1 MQSAAKKQG
10 KLVHKFI
17 LSIGLCIFVFITFQ
31 IFYLYNEV
39 KSKISQLYQ
48 ASCSEIVVA
57 IAAQIS
63 EWNEIFINDLRYLT
77 EQKVVKNG
85 NIDEIHTW
93 IEEHGDFPNPEFGM
107 TLFADI
113 NGNTTVFNSSASANI
128 SDRNYFKNFIN
139 KKPAKFTTAPV
150 KEQAYERYM
159 YFCAKTAYNSQNIP
173 IGFFANGVYLDN
185 LIEICNNIKLGNNA
199 HSVILDGDGRVIS
212 HYNKDYIMK
221 VNYLTDPEGADN
233 KGLQNLARKMV
244 AGETS
249 SSWIREDKV
258 DYFAAFA
265 PVPGTDWSIALEIP
279 KLQINK
285 IANVLSLTIF
295 VFGIIMALAIT
306 VVVVFLFSKITKPLN
321 KFEHA
326 MLEIASGEADFTK
339 RINIDRN
346 DEIGRLAASF
356 NMFMERSQNIIL
368 TIKQSEQRLSE
379 IESEAAQ
386 KLVDTKDAIKQLSYN
401 IDNIETQEKN
411 QSGAV
416 DETAG
421 AVEEITQ
428 NIDSLERMIQTT
440 AAGMTQASA
449 AIEQMI
455 SNINSINTSVEKMSA
470 DFNKLQ
476 KDAHIGIE
484 KQHAV
489 NETVISIS
497 EQSAMLMNAN
507 NAIANIANQ
516 TNMLA
521 MNAAI
526 EAAHAGDAGK
536 GFSVVADE
544 IRKLSET
551 SAEQSHTIGDELKK
565 ITGSISS
572 VVKMSD
578 DSAKTFSS
586 VSKRIEQ
593 TDNVINQIHNAM
605 EEQKDG
611 STQILEAL
619 RAVNDNT
626 SELKVAATEM
636 AAGNKTILESMKSL
650 RDVTL
655 TINNSIEKMAVET
668 EHLQEIEKRLSEMLE
683 DMSASV
689 KQIGEEID
697 QFQV

>member
-1 MQSAAKKQG
+1 MKSAAKKQG
-10 KLVHKFI
+10 KLVHNFI

-31 IFYLYNEV
+31 IFYLSNEV

-57 IAAQIS
+57 RAAQIS

-85 NIDEIHTW
+85 NINEIHTW

-113 NGNTTVFNSSASANI
+113 NGNTTVFNSTASANI

-139 KKPAKFTTAPV
+139 KKPAEFTTAPV
-150 KEQAYERYM
+150 KERAYERYM

-249 SSWIREDKV
+249 TSWIRKDKV

-321 KFEHA
+321 EFEHA
-326 MLEIASGEADFTK
+326 MLEIASGEADLTK

-356 NMFMERSQNIIL
+356 NMFMERNQNIIL

-379 IESEAAQ
+379 IESETAQ

-470 DFNKLQ
+470 DFNELQ
-476 KDAHIGIE
+476 KDAHVGIE

-551 SAEQSHTIGDELKK
+551 SAEQSRTIGDELKK

-619 RAVNDNT
+619 RTVNDNT

-636 AAGNKTILESMKSL
+636 AAGNKTILESMKLL

-668 EHLQEIEKRLSEMLE
+668 EHLQEVEKRLSEMTE